1 MSKVIAQLA
10 STVPSEDLLAQIDIG
25 EVYEK
30 FHATFKRLDEFK
42 RVRDEHERRSVLGRL
57 FNRGE
62 LKNAQLDAQEVQA
75 EFSKT
80 LAQLMV
86 ISSLQAQ
93 QITEQQGQL
102 SEQQTQLKDKAE
114 QLARQNARLEQHQA
128 VIKHQA
134 ASLRTYVDNLLKVQG
149 LTEEHGA
156 MLIQIAEEVLQTKD
170 NLLAEFDRRMQQ
182 VQAVLDDQAHQAR
195 DLFEQHARASGEQ
208 LAAVRADVDTR
219 VEQLRQ
225 DVRQQV
231 QASVDAQRDEAAKRD
246 ERLRAEAAKRDERL
260 RADLASH
267 VQQQQEKVTDVDR
280 QMSELREVLAEQEQA
295 LRTERAERQHEATR
309 RQAELDA
316 LRHDQQLSE
325 TRLRRTQRQ
334 LLAGLCAVGLA
345 AAVAA
350 SLPWWPAL
358 NTPHPPATV
367 AAP

>member
-195 DLFEQHARASGEQ
+195 DLFEQHARASDEQ
-208 LAAVRADVDTR
+208 LAAVRTDVDTR
-219 VEQLRQ
+219 VEQFRQ

-231 QASVDAQRDEAAKRD
+231 QASVDAQRDD
-246 ERLRAEAAKRDERL
+246 AAKRDERL
-260 RADLASH
+260 RADLAGH

-358 NTPHPPATV
+358 NTPPPPATV

>member
-156 MLIQIAEEVLQTKD
+156 MLIKIAEEVLQTKD

-195 DLFEQHARASGEQ
+195 DLFEQHARAAGEQ

-219 VEQLRQ
+219 VGQFQ
-225 DVRQQV
+225 HDVRQQV
-231 QASVDAQRDEAAKRD
+231 QASVDAQRDEAV
-246 ERLRAEAAKRDERL
+246 KRDERL

>member
-42 RVRDEHERRSVLGRL
+42 RVRDEHEQRSFLGRL
-57 FNRGE
+57 FNRSE

-102 SEQQTQLKDKAE
+102 SEQQSQLKDKAE

-156 MLIQIAEEVLQTKD
+156 MLIRIAEEVLQTKD
-170 NLLAEFDRRMQQ
+170 NLLAEFDRRMLQ
-182 VQAVLDDQAHQAR
+182 VQTVLDDQAHQAR
-195 DLFEQHARASGEQ
+195 NLFEQHARASGEQ
-208 LAAVRADVDTR
+208 LAAVREDVDTR
-219 VEQLRQ
+219 VGQLQHDIRQ
-225 DVRQQV
+225 HL
-231 QASVDAQRDEAAKRD
+231 QASVDAHRDEAVKR
-246 ERLRAEAAKRDERL
+246 EERL
-260 RADLASH
+260 RADLAGH
-267 VQQQQEKVTDVDR
+267 VQQQQEKATDVDR

-295 LRTERAERQHEATR
+295 LRAERAERQHEATR

-316 LRHDQQLSE
+316 LRHDQQHSE

-334 LLAGLCAVGLA
+334 LLAGLCVVGLA

-350 SLPWWPAL
+350 SMPWWPVL
-358 NTPHPPATV
+358 NTQHPPATV